1 MKDLKPASIA
11 DKEIVYDDDVYFS
24 DSKLYPIA
32 QKAKSKSQ
40 EKFSNLF
47 HHVTEERVISALA
60 KIERKSAAG
69 PDGINRDMA
78 TVHLDWLLPKHL
90 DAVHKRK
97 YEAPPSRRVFIP
109 KSNGA
114 KRPLSIGNIVDRG
127 IQGAL
132 REVLEHIYE
141 QDFLDSSF
149 GFRPK
154 RSAHNALATFNH
166 GVRNEGLKYFL
177 EVDLE
182 NFFGTINHK
191 WLMEFLSHRIADQR
205 VLTVIKSWL
214 KAGVIEEGKVL
225 KNEVGAAQGGAISPL
240 LANIYLHYVLDLW
253 FDKKIKPRVTGRCRL
268 IRYADDFVAG
278 FENED
283 DCLEFKTLL
292 EARLEQFKLK
302 INESKT
308 HITTLGPPSGA
319 TEPRRRHVSLL
330 GFKIFLS
337 KTNKGYGTKL
347 VYKTDGKKITQSL
360 TSIKEKLWKMMHLP
374 VELQARY
381 LNSVLRGH
389 FNYFGLAGN
398 GKALDKFRHLLIC
411 TWRRT
416 LSRRSQVGNIT
427 WDKMT
432 KMITKLGIITPK
444 LKIPYHELS
453 SYVVV

>member
-1 MKDLKPASIA
+1 MKNLKPAAVA
-11 DKEIVYDDDVYFS
+11 DKEIVFDDDVYFS

-32 QKAKSKSQ
+32 QKAKSKPQ

-47 HHVTEERVISALA
+47 HHVTEDRVKSALA
-60 KIERKSAAG
+60 KIDRKSASG
-69 PDGINRDMA
+69 PDGISRD
-78 TVHLDWLLPKHL
+78 TTIDHLDWLLPKPL
-90 DAVHKRK
+90 DAIHKRK
-97 YEAPPSRRVFIP
+97 YEAPASRRVFIP
-109 KSNGA
+109 KSNGD

-191 WLMEFLSHRIADQR
+191 WLMQFLSHRIADNR

-214 KAGVIEEGKVL
+214 KAGVIEEGKTH
-225 KNEVGAAQGGAISPL
+225 KNDAGTAQGGAISPL

-253 FDKKIKPRVTGRCRL
+253 FEKKVKPRATGRCRL
-268 IRYADDFVAG
+268 IRYADDFVAA

-283 DCLEFKTLL
+283 ECVEFKNLL
-292 EARLEQFKLK
+292 VARLEQFKLK

-308 HITTLGPPSGA
+308 HFTTLDPPSDGSKQH
-319 TEPRRRHVSLL
+319 RRHVSLL

-337 KTNKGYGTKL
+337 KTNNGYGTKL

-374 VELQARY
+374 VAYQVRY

-398 GKALDKFRHLLIC
+398 GKALSNFRYKVILL
-411 TWRRT
+411 WRRV
-416 LSRRSQVGNIT
+416 LSRRSQVSKLSWEKIS
-427 WDKMT
+427 KL
-432 KMITKLGIITPK
+432 ITKHGIITAK
-444 LKIPYHELS
+444 LKIPYHKLS
-453 SYVVV
+453 SYVIV